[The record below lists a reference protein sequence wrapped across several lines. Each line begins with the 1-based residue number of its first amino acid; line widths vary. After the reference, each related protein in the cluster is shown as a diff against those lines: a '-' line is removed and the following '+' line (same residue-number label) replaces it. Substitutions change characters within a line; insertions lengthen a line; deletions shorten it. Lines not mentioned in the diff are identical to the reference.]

1 MSAEPSDPP
10 QQVTLG
16 DVTSTSIKVTWAPVK
31 FEDQNGIIKGYKVI
45 YRALP
50 NGQNVTKVVDTE
62 NALTIGGL
70 NEFTNYSIRVLAFTA
85 VGDGPLSVTQVKQ
98 TLEDSKFFFGIYA
111 IGVTLKYTVGACTH
125 IIWMVS
131 LFYLKAL
138 NFVYNH
144 LPLSHYYIDNR
155 FCVVIVFTFS
165 VLRVVFFI
173 IFNFMKDKIVSES
186 SRFVFCQVCLRM

>member
-1 MSAEPSDPP
+1 M
-10 QQVTLG
+10 
-16 DVTSTSIKVTWAPVK
+16 
-31 FEDQNGIIKGYKVI
+31 
-45 YRALP
+45 
-50 NGQNVTKVVDTE
+50 
-62 NALTIGGL
+62 
-70 NEFTNYSIRVLAFTA
+70 LAFTA

-98 TLEDSKFFFGIYA
+98 TLRDSKFVFGIYA

-144 LPLSHYYIDNR
+144 LPLSHYYIDKR
-155 FCVVIVFTFS
+155 FCVVIFFTFS